1 MRRYIAIVLCMTM
14 LVGLLVLQASAV
26 DTVKK
31 RLTVIGVR
39 NEIDRSEWNNQLIG
53 YGLSNLLLQRLFD
66 LGHYVAIEDNP
77 EIVDKIQHLIKSQW
91 QRQASFYSPGDAD
104 RIAMDL
110 GSEVVAYAKVIKF
123 STKRRRGFAGPFSG
137 AKTKVIVELEVSLKE
152 QGKPVMVARGK
163 GEAST
168 KSVGVFFEI
177 RKDVVYFDKTT
188 VGKAA
193 HKAID
198 NAINGLGVK

>member
-1 MRRYIAIVLCMTM
+1 LKRFIVIMLCMTM
-14 LVGLLVLQASAV
+14 LGGLAILQANAV

-39 NEIDRSEWNNQLIG
+39 NEIDRPEWNNQLIG

-66 LGHYVAIEDNP
+66 SGHYVAIEDNP

-91 QRQASFYSPGDAD
+91 QKQASFYSPDDAD
-104 RIAMDL
+104 RIAMDI

-123 STKRRRGFAGPFSG
+123 STKRRRGFAGPLSG

-152 QGKPVMVARGK
+152 RGLPAKVARGK

-168 KSVGVFFEI
+168 KSVGAFFMI
-177 RKDVVYFDKTT
+177 REDIVYFDKTT

-198 NAINGLGVK
+198 NAINGLGIK